1 MANFFK
7 QYSTL
12 TSGTVTVQDT
22 GQDVCLVHN
31 AASLA
36 ATLTVT
42 LPASPV
48 DGQQVTMGSTL
59 GVTALTMSSGL
70 TIIGALSA
78 VTAGGFGTWVYD
90 KTANKWC
97 RIG

>member
-12 TSGTVTVQDT
+12 TSGTITVQDS
-22 GQDVCLVHN
+22 GQDVCIIHN
-31 AASLA
+31 AGSLA

-42 LPASPV
+42 FPASPI
-48 DGQQVTMGSTL
+48 DGQQVTMASTL
-59 GVTALTMSSGL
+59 GVTVLTLSSGL
-70 TIIGALSA
+70 TIIGAL
-78 VTAGGFGTWVYD
+78 TAIAATGFATWVYD